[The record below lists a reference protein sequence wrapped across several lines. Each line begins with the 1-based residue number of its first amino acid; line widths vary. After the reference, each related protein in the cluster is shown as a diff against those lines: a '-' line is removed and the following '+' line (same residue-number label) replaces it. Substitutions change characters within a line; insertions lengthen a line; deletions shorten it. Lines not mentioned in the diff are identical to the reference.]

1 MQVRLL
7 FLALSCL
14 AVAACSGSGTGF
26 SSGRQALLRG
36 EPDNAVAYFDRVA
49 QADPGYIASSP
60 LPRKSIW
67 TYVGRAHYNSGRY
80 ADAKV
85 AFDKALTHL
94 KDDYVARLYRGLT
107 LLRVQSATP
116 PPANVFTL
124 QEVSYAL
131 REGVSPRRVSTLARE
146 RGVAFDLNLETE
158 NQLKNAGADTILLD
172 DLRKLR
178 AERAKQNQPS
188 DNQRTEGAKDI
199 TAALTALRDW
209 LSYTIANTPQGRF
222 WDPSG
227 EIRADISRGL
237 RAATASSRDWEAIVS
252 GAESVGYKL
261 EEEGDRARRDEADDF
276 ERRRR

>member
-7 FLALSCL
+7 LFALACL
-14 AVAACSGSGTGF
+14 AVAACTGSGTGF

-49 QADPGYIASSP
+49 QADPGYIANSP

-85 AFDKALTHL
+85 AFDKALTYL
-94 KDDYVARLYRGLT
+94 KDDYIARLYRGLT

-146 RGVAFDLNLETE
+146 RGIAFDLNPETE

-188 DNQRTEGAKDI
+188 DNQRTEGAKEI

-209 LSYTIANTPQGRF
+209 LSYLIANTPQGRF

-227 EIRADISRGL
+227 EIRAEISRGL
-237 RAATASSRDWEAIVS
+237 RAATASSRDWEAIVT

>member
-1 MQVRLL
+1 MQIRLL

-14 AVAACSGSGTGF
+14 GIAACSGSGTGF
-26 SSGRQALLRG
+26 LAGRQALLRG

-49 QADPGYIASSP
+49 QADPGYVADSP
-60 LPRKSIW
+60 APRKSIW

-80 ADAKV
+80 AEAKV

-94 KDDYVARLYRGLT
+94 KDDYVARLYRGLIM
-107 LLRVQSATP
+107 LRVQSSA

-131 REGVSPRRVSTLARE
+131 REGVAPRRVGTLARE
-146 RGVAFDLNLETE
+146 RGVAFDLNAETE

-172 DLRKLR
+172 DLRRLR
-178 AERAKQNQPS
+178 AERVKQNQPS
-188 DNQRTEGAKDI
+188 DNQRNEGAKEI
-199 TAALTALRDW
+199 TTALTGLRDW
-209 LSYTIANTPQGRF
+209 LNYTIASTAQGRF

-227 EIRADISRGL
+227 EIRAEIARGL
-237 RAATASSRDWEAIVS
+237 RVATASPRDWEVIIT

-261 EEEGDRARRDEADDF
+261 EEESDRARRDEADEF
-276 ERRRR
+276 QRRRR

>member
-1 MQVRLL
+1 MQIRLL
-7 FLALSCL
+7 FLVSSCL
-14 AVAACSGSGTGF
+14 AIAACAGSSTGF
-26 SSGRQALLRG
+26 LAGRQALLRG

-49 QADPGYIASSP
+49 QADPGYIADSP
-60 LPRKSIW
+60 PPRKSIW

-80 ADAKV
+80 AEAKV
-85 AFDKALTHL
+85 AYDKALTRL

-107 LLRVQSATP
+107 LLRVQPSA

-131 REGVSPRRVSTLARE
+131 REGVAPRRVGTLARE
-146 RGVAFDLNLETE
+146 RGIAFDLNAETE
-158 NQLKNAGADTILLD
+158 SQLKNAGADTILLD

-188 DNQRTEGAKDI
+188 DNQRNEGAKEI
-199 TAALTALRDW
+199 TTALTGLRDW
-209 LSYTIANTPQGRF
+209 LDYTIASTSQGRF

-227 EIRADISRGL
+227 EIRAEISRGL
-237 RAATASSRDWEAIVS
+237 RATTASPRDWEAILT

-261 EEEGDRARRDEADDF
+261 EEEGDRARRDEAEDF
-276 ERRRR
+276 QRRRR

>member
-1 MQVRLL
+1 MQIRLL
-7 FLALSCL
+7 FLASSCL
-14 AVAACSGSGTGF
+14 VIAACAGSSTGF
-26 SSGRQALLRG
+26 LAGRQALLRG

-49 QADPGYIASSP
+49 QADPGYVADSP
-60 LPRKSIW
+60 PRKSIW

-80 ADAKV
+80 AEAKV

-131 REGVSPRRVSTLARE
+131 REGVSPRRVGTLARE
-146 RGVAFDLNLETE
+146 RGVAFDLNEETE
-158 NQLKNAGADTILLD
+158 SQLKNAGADTVLLD

-178 AERAKQNQPS
+178 AERAKPNQPS
-188 DNQRTEGAKDI
+188 DNQRNEGAKEI
-199 TAALTALRDW
+199 TTALTGLRDW
-209 LSYTIANTPQGRF
+209 LDYTVASTSQGRF

-227 EIRADISRGL
+227 EIRAEISRGL
-237 RAATASSRDWEAIVS
+237 RAATASPRNWQAIIT

-261 EEEGDRARRDEADDF
+261 EEESDRARRDEAEEF
-276 ERRRR
+276 QRMRR

>member
-1 MQVRLL
+1 MQIRLL
-7 FLALSCL
+7 FLASSCL
-14 AVAACSGSGTGF
+14 VIAACAGSSTGF
-26 SSGRQALLRG
+26 LAGRQALLRG

-49 QADPGYIASSP
+49 QADPGYVADSP
-60 LPRKSIW
+60 PRKSIW

-80 ADAKV
+80 AEAKV

-131 REGVSPRRVSTLARE
+131 REGVSPRRVGTLARE
-146 RGVAFDLNLETE
+146 RGVAFDLNEETE
-158 NQLKNAGADTILLD
+158 SQLKNAGADTVLLD

-188 DNQRTEGAKDI
+188 DNQRNEGAKEI
-199 TAALTALRDW
+199 TTALTGLRDW
-209 LSYTIANTPQGRF
+209 LDYTVASTSQGRF

-227 EIRADISRGL
+227 EIRAEISRGL
-237 RAATASSRDWEAIVS
+237 RAATASPRNWQAIIT

-261 EEEGDRARRDEADDF
+261 EEESDRARRDEAEEF
-276 ERRRR
+276 QRMRR